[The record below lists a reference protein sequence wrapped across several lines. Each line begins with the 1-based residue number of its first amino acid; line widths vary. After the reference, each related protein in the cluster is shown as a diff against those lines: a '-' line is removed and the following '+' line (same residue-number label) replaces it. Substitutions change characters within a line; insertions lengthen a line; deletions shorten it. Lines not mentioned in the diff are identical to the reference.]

1 MLKTLISAAALV
13 AASAGA
19 ANAAI
24 LYQTSFE
31 APTFNTTLNGI
42 DGWITQNGG
51 SVGTVAANARTG
63 TRYAQSGTLTTGGQW
78 QWQGAIGQSAAQI
91 AATPIIRASVWMSH
105 NAGTSTGL
113 LRRGGLQMYNF
124 AGSAV
129 LAALYIQSD
138 GSVTVTDGLAQSA
151 STAAGFVVNPAAYN
165 QIEIELNYVTQMAA
179 FKVNGISLILP
190 PGVGAFADVDFG
202 DADFYST
209 RATGTAG
216 GSTVRY
222 DDYLVEAF
230 AVPGPGALALAGFGG
245 LLAARRRRA

>member
-1 MLKTLISAAALV
+1 MLKTLVSAAAVV
-13 AASAGA
+13 AMSAGV
-19 ANAAI
+19 ANAAV
-24 LYQTSFE
+24 LYSTSFE
-31 APTFNTTLNGI
+31 APTFNATLNGV

-51 SVGTVAANARTG
+51 TVGSAAGAARTG

-78 QWQGAIGQSAAQI
+78 QWQGTIGQSAAQI

-105 NAGTSTGL
+105 NAGTSTA

-124 AGSAV
+124 SGSAV

-165 QIEIELNYVTQMAA
+165 QIEIELNYVSQSAS

-209 RATGTAG
+209 RGAGTAG

-230 AVPGPGALALAGFGG
+230 AIPAPGALALVGFGG
-245 LLAARRRRA
+245 LVAARRRRA